1 MEKKQKNMVVTFMM
15 VVGVAFIL
23 IAGCICVKQAWK
35 YLPETVKQIC
45 LLGVGIGALTG
56 SVFAGKNNFLKKT
69 ETALFYVGD
78 AFLGYFILS
87 FTGSEMMKNMV
98 LLTMPERLFLVTI
111 IMIIPVIVKL
121 IHVKTVA
128 EYSIAVILLNLG
140 IIFLLTSMEVKVS
153 TYIFSLSMVTLLLL
167 FAGQYCK
174 ACNETNKGLSI
185 CAKVCFL
192 VQEIYTVILL
202 CAESFFKELAGK
214 EIVFWENVTFIVLA
228 ICIVLSG
235 LIWYDKK
242 EKNDV
247 FQLIV
252 LGFLLGNILIY
263 NMICGQITDALVL
276 GVVALLILIIAG
288 MNNNR
293 AYVVVSAITL
303 LLIAFYITRTFWLS
317 IAWWV
322 YMFVA
327 GVILVWIAV
336 KKEREG
342 E

>member
-56 SVFAGKNNFLKKT
+56 SVFAGKTNFLKKT

-87 FTGSEMMKNMV
+87 FTGSEMIKNMIS
-98 LLTMPERLFLVTI
+98 LTMWDRLFLVTL
-111 IMIIPVIVKL
+111 IMILPVIVKF
-121 IHVKTVA
+121 IYARTVA
-128 EYSIAVILLNLG
+128 EYSMAVILMNLG
-140 IIFLLTSMEVKVS
+140 MIFLLTSMEVKIC
-153 TYIFSLSMVTLLLL
+153 TYVFGLSLVALLLL
-167 FAGQYCK
+167 LLEQYCK
-174 ACNETNKGLSI
+174 TCSDTNKGLSV

-202 CAESFFKELAGK
+202 CAGSFVKEITGK
-214 EIVFWENVTFIVLA
+214 EIVVRENITFIVLA
-228 ICIVLSG
+228 VCIVLSG

-247 FQLIV
+247 LQLIV
-252 LGFLLGNILIY
+252 LGFLLGNMLIY
-263 NMICGQITDALVL
+263 NMICGQLTDALVL
-276 GVVALLILIIAG
+276 GVVALLILIVAG
-288 MNNNR
+288 IHNNR

-303 LLIAFYITRTFWLS
+303 LLIAFYITRAFWLS

-322 YMFVA
+322 YMFAA
-327 GVILVWIAV
+327 GVILVLIAV